1 MSFTYEY
8 PRPAVTV
15 DAAIFRESAGKWEI
29 LLIKRGNEP
38 FLGMWALPGGFVE
51 MEETLEEAIDREL
64 KEETG
69 LERISLQQLHTFS
82 KIDRDPRHRTISTVF
97 IGITKPDISMAQA
110 GDDASDA
117 EWFDIRDLPALAFD
131 HEDVLKLAVPKLS
144 RFTYGKALPE

>member
-1 MSFTYEY
+1 MSYTYDY

-15 DAAIFRESAGKWEI
+15 DAAVFRESAGKWEI

-51 MEETLEEAIDREL
+51 MEETLEVAIEREL

-69 LERISLQQLHTFS
+69 LTGIALQQLHTFS

-97 IGITKPDISMAQA
+97 IGITSTDLSIAIA
-110 GDDASDA
+110 GDDASEA
-117 EWFDIRDLPALAFD
+117 EWFDISNLPALAFD
-131 HEDVLKLAVPKLS
+131 HKEVLELAIPKLS
-144 RFTYGKALPE
+144 